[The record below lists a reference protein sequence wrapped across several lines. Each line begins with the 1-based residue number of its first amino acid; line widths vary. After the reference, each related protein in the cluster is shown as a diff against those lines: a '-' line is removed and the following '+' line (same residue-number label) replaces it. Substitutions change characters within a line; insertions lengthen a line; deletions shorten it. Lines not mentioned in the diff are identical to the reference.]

1 MKASAYIHKTE
12 LLDGTCLFFNF
23 YTLNLIEL
31 LSADARVAEGI
42 LQSPNE
48 EPSGRKAGGLKK
60 VLREKG
66 FLLND
71 GLDERDHLRSFHE
84 KACRQQKHLGLTI
97 LPSLACNL
105 RCVYCYETRD
115 AGVMGDEVQAAIVRL
130 AQTRVQPGGSLAV
143 TWFGGEPLLNLPI
156 IERLSRSFMEICA
169 DRQAKYSASIITNGY
184 LLDKGTAEALVELK
198 VDHAQVTLDGPEA
211 VHDARRPTA
220 AGRGSFRRIFENLT
234 AASPVLPVSL
244 RINVDQTNRA
254 VIPDVLDLI
263 AAAGLQRSVH
273 PYLGHTLPYNDV
285 CQDVATSCIAS
296 DDFSLLDLET
306 AFELMKRGFWT
317 FSPPKSTNAYCLADN
332 NNSFVVT
339 PSGGLVNCW
348 NDSADPS
355 AEVGHLLKPPTDRMR
370 SKSLAW
376 LSRDPFALACL
387 ECLLLPICMGG
398 CPYLYLKTGQLQ
410 CHRWK
415 HHLDESIAFYH
426 LVKKIENISRLAG
439 DFRKIGEEIKALAA
453 RPGAGSA
460 ESAAGLSPKVRGGG
474 KRTRRAGP

>member
-1 MKASAYIHKTE
+1 MKASAYIHKTA
-12 LLDGTCLFFNF
+12 LPDGTCLFFNF

-31 LSADARVAEGI
+31 TPAEGRIAERI
-42 LQSPNE
+42 LQRPDE
-48 EPSGRKAGGLKK
+48 EPTGRKAQGLKK
-60 VLREKG
+60 TLHEKG

-71 GLDERDHLRSFHE
+71 GVDEREYLRSFHE

-115 AGVMGDEVQAAIVRL
+115 GSVMDDEVQAAIVRL
-130 AQTRVQPGGSLAV
+130 ARARVQPGGSLSV

-169 DRQAKYSASIITNGY
+169 DRQAKFSASIITNGY
-184 LLDKGTAEALVELK
+184 LLDKATAETLVELK

-220 AGRGSFRRIFENLT
+220 GGRGTFQRIFENLA

-254 VIPDVLDLI
+254 AVPEVLDLI

-273 PYLGHTLPYNDV
+273 PYLGHILPYNNV
-285 CQDVATSCIAS
+285 CQDVAASCIPS
-296 DDFSLLDLET
+296 DDFSLLDIET
-306 AFELMKRGFWT
+306 AFEMMKRGFWT
-317 FSPPKSTNAYCLADN
+317 FSPPKSTSAYCLADN
-332 NNSFVVT
+332 TNSFVIT

-370 SKSLAW
+370 ARSLAW
-376 LSRDPFALACL
+376 LGRDPFTLACL

-415 HHLDESIAFYH
+415 PHLDESLAFYH
-426 LVKKIENISRLAG
+426 LVKKIEKMSQLAG
-439 DFRKIGEEIKALAA
+439 DFRKIGEEIRELAA
-453 RPGAGSA
+453 RSGTGLS
-460 ESAAGLSPKVRGGG
+460 ESAAGRSPGR
-474 KRTRRAGP
+474 RRAKKRSRSSDR